1 MKQVKSTFK
10 RTKNWNKYH
19 SKFITFPQNR
29 YLNYLIDPSFQLVN
43 RLFLLSFENEAGKEV
58 HAKHYLPTEGI
69 KDYNVIIDGKKL
81 FDQPIKNDFKTSDNI
96 RKIATGQGDDN
107 TNGCLLDYNYFKK
120 H

>member
-19 SKFITFPQNR
+19 PKFITFPQNI
-29 YLNYLIDPSFQLVN
+29 LNYLIEQSFQLVN
-43 RLFLLSFENEAGKEV
+43 RLFLLPFENEADKEV
-58 HAKHYLPTEGI
+58 HAKHYLTTEEI

-81 FDQPIKNDFKTSDNI
+81 FYQRIKNDFKRSDNI

-107 TNGCLLDYNYFKK
+107 INGCLVDYNNLKK